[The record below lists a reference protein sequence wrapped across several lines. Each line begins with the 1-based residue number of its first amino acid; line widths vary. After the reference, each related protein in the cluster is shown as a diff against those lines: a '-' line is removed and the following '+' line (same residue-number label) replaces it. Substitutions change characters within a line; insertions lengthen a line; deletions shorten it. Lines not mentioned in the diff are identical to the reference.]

1 MRVVLV
7 VTRFP
12 QLSETFI
19 VSKLLG
25 LLDLGWDV
33 HVVCQWSSE
42 SAWEMYPELR
52 ERPGIRRRVHVAWS
66 ARPRLAVPFRYPAA
80 VARAAAA
87 APGRLG
93 RYLLRAPRRLG
104 VAALRTLFLDARLIE
119 VRPRLVHFEFGALAV
134 DRMYLPAALGAR
146 TVVSFRG
153 YDLNMAGLDEDD
165 YFGDVFRGADA
176 LHFLGDDLWKRAL
189 RRGCPPDTPQALI
202 PPAIDT
208 SFWRRAAV
216 DGGERSPAAGGGGR
230 LRLVSVGRLEWKKG
244 SEWVLAALRKL
255 VDRGIDAELSII
267 GDGAYSGAVRL
278 AIHQLGLGARTTLT
292 GPLPRTEVRKRLAG
306 ADVFLHGA
314 VSEGFCNAV
323 LEAQAMELPV
333 VTTDAD
339 GLPENVA
346 DGVTGFVVPR
356 RDPEAMAE
364 ALHRLAADP
373 GLRRQM
379 GAAARERAIR
389 PEFQIGNQVR
399 RFDELYRRVLGS

>member
-19 VSKLLG
+19 VSKFLG

-33 HVVCQWSSE
+33 HVVCQWSE
-42 SAWEMYPELR
+42 DEAWEQYPELR
-52 ERPGIRRRVHVAWS
+52 DRPDFRRRVHVAWS
-66 ARPRLAVPFRYPAA
+66 ARPRRAVFWRYPAA
-80 VARAAAA
+80 LAKAATAAPKHLSRYLVRTPGMLGAAAFK
-87 APGRLG
+87 
-93 RYLLRAPRRLG
+93 
-104 VAALRTLFLDARLIE
+104 TLFLDARVIE
-119 VRPRLVHFEFGALAV
+119 SRPSLVHFEFGALAV
-134 DRMYLPAALGAR
+134 GRMYLPEALGAK

-153 YDLNMAGLDEDD
+153 YDLNMAGLDEPD
-165 YFGDVFRGADA
+165 YFGEVFRGADA
-176 LHFLGDDLWKRAL
+176 LHLLGEDLWRRAI
-189 RRGCPPDTPQALI
+189 RRGCPPDTAHELI

-208 SFWRRAAV
+208 SFWSQFAV
-216 DGGERSPAAGGGGR
+216 VGRERPPVASGGR

-244 SEWVLAALRKL
+244 YEWMLAALPRL
-255 VDRGIDAELSII
+255 QDRGVDAEITII

-278 AIHQLGLGARTTLT
+278 AVHQLGLDGTTT
-292 GPLPRTEVRKRLAG
+292 MAGPLPRAEVRRVLAG
-306 ADVFLHGA
+306 ADVFVHGA

-323 LEAQAMELPV
+323 LEAQAMGLPV

-339 GLPENVA
+339 GLPENVV

-364 ALHRLAADP
+364 ALYRIAADP
-373 GLRRQM
+373 ELRRRM
-379 GAAARERAIR
+379 GAAGRERAMR